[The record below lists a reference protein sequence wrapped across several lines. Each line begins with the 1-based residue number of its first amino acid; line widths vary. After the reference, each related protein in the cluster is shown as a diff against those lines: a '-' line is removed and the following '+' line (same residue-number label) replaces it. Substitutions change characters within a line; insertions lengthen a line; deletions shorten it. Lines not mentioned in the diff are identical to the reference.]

1 MMRFVDTKKI
11 EDGKPAGEGGRGRML
26 FSRPP
31 FLANTAPPSPLLVL
45 HPNISP
51 CPSTYMY
58 CTEQY
63 SGINVVL

>member
-31 FLANTAPPSPLLVL
+31 LLANTAPPSPLLVL

-51 CPSTYMY
+51 SLPRKCTVQNSIRVST
-58 CTEQY
+58 
-63 SGINVVL
+63 